1 MDMKQK
7 KNYFMLLIEYKCL
20 GRLCFT
26 VFFEIIRGLLLTTG
40 VAWGI
45 NWITEGCLN
54 TNARLFGR
62 GIGLFSGSIIMA
74 VILVFLI
81 EWVKKCTIINLNSK
95 LRYECIT
102 KSVDGVYEQ
111 VKKIDKSEW
120 TYRVSNNVQQVG
132 DLFNAI
138 QLCLGGAGKIFGA
151 LLSGILL
158 SWQLTIVLLV
168 YGIIKIFIEKK
179 ILKKMYYVQSCV
191 NKEKSAVYSLMLQM
205 LQGMGFYRYLANLKV
220 VNKKFEYELEEYQ
233 KITVK
238 VMEIDRIINVVNKG
252 TEVVALL
259 AVLVLGARL
268 AYVGAITMGAFVS
281 FVSIY
286 DTLINPYKFIG
297 RFMREYQRIRNGI
310 DNVLEILNM
319 NITAETKESEE
330 CFWDIPY
337 KLCCENIDFSY
348 EKKVLEQVNIEAK
361 SGEIT
366 YIVGKSGCGKSTL
379 FNIICGLYGMESGEI
394 YVETKNGK
402 KVKLDSHYVTLV
414 SQNPFLFNGSIKENI
429 CMQNEDEIDQK
440 KLEEVL
446 EKAQCREFINA
457 LNQGID
463 HWVED
468 GGKNFSGGQRSRLAL
483 ARMLYN
489 PTPILLLD
497 ELYASLDNATIAK
510 IENTLR
516 DLLNNNHCILNIMH
530 RDEWIPEGARVYKIS
545 N

>member
-1 MDMKQK
+1 MKQK
-7 KNYFMLLIEYKCL
+7 NNYFMILIEYKCL

-26 VFFEIIRGLLLTTG
+26 VFFEMIRGLFLTTG

-81 EWVKKCTIINLNSK
+81 EWVKKCTIMDLDSK

-151 LLSGILL
+151 LLSGVLL
-158 SWQLTIVLLV
+158 SWQLTIVLLI
-168 YGIIKIFIEKK
+168 YGIIKIFIDKK
-179 ILKKMYYVQSCV
+179 ILKKMYYVQSCI
-191 NKEKSAVYSLMLQM
+191 NKEKSAVYSMMLQM
-205 LQGMGFYRYLANLKV
+205 LQGMGFYRYLANLKF
-220 VNKKFEYELEEYQ
+220 VNKKFEYEMEEYQ
-233 KITVK
+233 KITAK
-238 VMEIDRIINVVNKG
+238 VMEIDRIINAVNKV
-252 TEVVALL
+252 TEVAALL

-268 AYVGAITMGAFVS
+268 AYVGAITIGAFVS

-330 CFWDIPY
+330 CFWDFPY

-379 FNIICGLYGMESGEI
+379 FNIICGLYGTESGEI
-394 YVETKNGK
+394 YVETKNCK

-429 CMQNEDEIDQK
+429 CMQNEDELDQK

-446 EKAQCREFINA
+446 EKAQCKEFIDA

-463 HWVED
+463 HCVED

-489 PTPILLLD
+489 PTPVLLLD

-510 IENTLR
+510 IENALR
-516 DLLNNNHCILNIMH
+516 DLSNNNHCILSVMH
-530 RDEWIPEGARVYKIS
+530 RDEWIPEAARVYKIGI
-545 N
+545 